1 MTELKH
7 SKFDVVVWVDDSRVD
22 EYLALGYR
30 LPSSSKEKP
39 KTARKTARKIQPEK
53 G

>member
-7 SKFDVVVWVDDSRVD
+7 CSFDVVVWVDDSRVD
-22 EYLALGYR
+22 EYLELGYH
-30 LPSSSKEKP
+30 LPSSSKDKP
-39 KTARKTARKIQPEK
+39 KTARKTARKSQPRK

>member
-7 SKFDVVVWVDDSRVD
+7 NSFDIIVWVDDSRVD

-39 KTARKTARKIQPEK
+39 KASRKTARKSQPEK

>member
-7 SKFDVVVWVDDSRVD
+7 CSFDVLIWVDDSRVD
-22 EYLALGYR
+22 EYLALGYH

-39 KTARKTARKIQPEK
+39 KPARKTARKSQSRK

>member
-7 SKFDVVVWVDDSRVD
+7 NSFDVIVWVEDSRVD
-22 EYLALGYR
+22 EYLALGYH
-30 LPSSSKEKP
+30 LPSSSKEKQR
-39 KTARKTARKIQPEK
+39 TVRKTARKSQPGK

>member
-7 SKFDVVVWVDDSRVD
+7 NSFDVIVWVDDSRVD

-30 LPSSSKEKP
+30 LPSSSKEKQR
-39 KTARKTARKIQPEK
+39 TARKQARKSQPEK